1 MPHAVFDLFTFREQK
16 FLYNWDKFPYDIIVG
31 TTSRTN
37 KKISVKFLEIIFKRN
52 KQKHYPL
59 IITGNLHILMKYSL
73 IDICVKILFQKSN
86 FPVTARDL
94 IFFFENT
101 LQLEAATRGV
111 RNFIEMRL
119 WHRCFP
125 VKLAK
130 VVSVCLVILWNW
142 CFKS

>member
-1 MPHAVFDLFTFREQK
+1 M
-16 FLYNWDKFPYDIIVG
+16 
-31 TTSRTN
+31 
-37 KKISVKFLEIIFKRN
+37 KFLEIIFKRN

-59 IITGNLHILMKYSL
+59 IITGNLHILMKYSS

-101 LQLEAATRGV
+101 LQLEAATGGV
-111 RNFIEMRL
+111 RNVIEMRL
-119 WHRCFP
+119 KHRCFT